1 MVVQQKIDVYTT
13 VDGKSALSGA
23 LFAGGGSLTFRYDS
37 GYLENRNAYDLAPS
51 LPRMAGSMFHFGGL
65 GPFSDSAPDRWGR
78 RLLNRALKRTRV
90 SEMEYLLGVD
100 DLTRQGALRYVV
112 GGTAQADGS
121 NVPVLTDLPG
131 LLDTADA
138 VGEDREVSD
147 VALRRLYKAT
157 GSLGGARPK
166 ACVYDRGHLW
176 MAKFPKPNG
185 DDWDV
190 IGWEGVTLDLARL
203 AGIDVPEFR
212 LLDIQDG
219 GGTHRSVLLT
229 QRFDRLPSLEGP
241 QHMARIPY
249 MSAMTA
255 LDLRDG
261 DGGDWLDLAEYARL
275 AGCDLDELWRRAVF
289 GAAIGNCDDHLRNH
303 GFLRGKKGWTLSPAF
318 DINPEPYD
326 PNMEDAHQM
335 ALFGD
340 ANVTVDSLMRSEA
353 LELFAVSQEKAV
365 RWCRDFRAVLGRAK
379 TLGSMRRLDARSVEI
394 MGSRFEHAIDQVDAV
409 IG

>member
-1 MVVQQKIDVYTT
+1 MTVRQKIGVHTT
-13 VDGKSALSGA
+13 VDGKSVPAGVV
-23 LFAGGGSLTFRYDS
+23 FASKGSLTFRYDS
-37 GYLENRNAYDLAPS
+37 EYLENRAAYDIAPA
-51 LPRMAGSMFHFGGL
+51 LPRMAGSMFHFNGL

-90 SEMEYLLGVD
+90 SEIEYLLGVD
-100 DLTRQGALRYVV
+100 DLTRQGALRYVIDGV
-112 GGTAQADGS
+112 AQADGS
-121 NVPVLTDLPG
+121 NVPVLTDLPV

-138 VGEDREVSD
+138 VSEDRDVSD

-166 ACVYDRGHLW
+166 ACVYDHGCLW

-203 AGIDVPEFR
+203 SGIDVPCFR
-212 LLDIQDG
+212 VLDVQNSG
-219 GGTHRSVLLT
+219 GAHRSVLLT
-229 QRFDRLPSLEGP
+229 QRFDRFPSSEGP
-241 QHMARIPY
+241 QSMARIPY

-255 LDLRDG
+255 LDLHDG
-261 DGGDWLDLAEYARL
+261 DGGDWLDLAEYARSV
-275 AGCDLDELWRRAVF
+275 GCDLEELWHRAVF
-289 GAAIGNCDDHLRNH
+289 GAVIGNCDDHLRNH
-303 GFLRGKKGWTLSPAF
+303 GFLRDGNGWTLSPAF

-340 ANVTVDSLMRSEA
+340 TDVTVDALMRTET
-353 LELFAVSQEKAV
+353 LELFAVPRERAI
-365 RWCRDFRAVLGRAK
+365 RWCRKLRSILNGIG
-379 TLGSMRRLDARSVEI
+379 TLGGARRLDTRSLGI
-394 MGSRFEHAIDQVDAV
+394 MRSRFEEAINELDAV
-409 IG
+409 TK

>member
-1 MVVQQKIDVYTT
+1 MVMRQKIDVRTT
-13 VDGKSALSGA
+13 VDGKSIPAGVA
-23 LFAGGGSLTFRYDS
+23 FASNGNLTFRYDS
-37 GYLENRNAYDLAPS
+37 GYLENRGSYDIAPS
-51 LPRMAGSMFHFGGL
+51 LPRMAGSMFHFNGL

-90 SEMEYLLGVD
+90 SEIEYLLGVD
-100 DLTRQGALRYVV
+100 DLTRQGALRYVIDGV
-112 GGTAQADGS
+112 AQADGS

-166 ACVYDRGHLW
+166 ACVYDRGCLW

-185 DDWDV
+185 DDWDA
-190 IGWEGVTLDLARL
+190 IGWEGVTLDLARS
-203 AGIDVPEFR
+203 AGIDVPRFR
-212 LLDIQDG
+212 LLDVQNSG
-219 GGTHRSVLLT
+219 GAHRSVLLT

-241 QHMARIPY
+241 QNMVRIPY

-261 DGGDWLDLAEYARL
+261 DGGDWLDLAEYARS
-275 AGCDLDELWRRAVF
+275 AGCDLEELWHRAVF
-289 GAAIGNCDDHLRNH
+289 GAVIGNCDDHLRNH
-303 GFLRGKKGWTLSPAF
+303 GFLRGGNGWMLSPAF

-326 PNMEDAHQM
+326 PNMEDTHQM

-340 ANVTVDSLMRSEA
+340 TDVTVDSLMQAEV
-353 LELFAVSQEKAV
+353 LELFAVSQERAIQ
-365 RWCRDFRAVLGRAK
+365 WCRKLRAVLGGIR
-379 TLGSMRRLDARSVEI
+379 TLSSVRRLDARSLDI
-394 MGSRFEHAIDQVDAV
+394 MGSRFEHAIDKLDAV
-409 IG
+409 AE

>member
-1 MVVQQKIDVYTT
+1 MVMRQKIDVRTT
-13 VDGKSALSGA
+13 VDGESVP
-23 LFAGGGSLTFRYDS
+23 AGVAFVSNGSLTFRYDS
-37 GYLENRNAYDLAPS
+37 GYLEDGGAYDIAPS
-51 LPRMAGSMFHFGGL
+51 LPRMAGSMFHFNGL

-90 SEMEYLLGVD
+90 SEIEYLLGVD
-100 DLTRQGALRYVV
+100 DLTRQGALRYVIDGV
-112 GGTAQADGS
+112 AQADDS

-166 ACVYDRGHLW
+166 ACVYDRGCLW

-190 IGWEGVTLDLARL
+190 IGWEGVTLDLARS
-203 AGIDVPEFR
+203 AGIDVPRFR
-212 LLDIQDG
+212 LLDVQNSG
-219 GGTHRSVLLT
+219 GAHRSVLLT

-241 QHMARIPY
+241 QNMVRIPY

-261 DGGDWLDLAEYARL
+261 DGGDWLDLAEYARS
-275 AGCDLDELWRRAVF
+275 AGCDLEELWHRAVF
-289 GAAIGNCDDHLRNH
+289 GAVIGNCDDHLRNH
-303 GFLRGKKGWTLSPAF
+303 GFLRSGNGWTLSPAF

-340 ANVTVDSLMRSEA
+340 ADVTVGSLVQTEA
-353 LELFAVSQEKAV
+353 LELFAVSRKRAIQ
-365 RWCRDFRAVLGRAK
+365 WCRKLRAVLGGIR
-379 TLGSMRRLDARSVEI
+379 TLSSVRRLDARSLEI
-394 MGSRFEHAIDQVDAV
+394 MGSRFEHAIDELDAV
-409 IG
+409 TE

>member
-1 MVVQQKIDVYTT
+1 MAIRQKIDVYTT
-13 VDGKSALSGA
+13 VGGKSVPAGV
-23 LFAGGGSLTFRYDS
+23 LFVSNGSLTFRYDS
-37 GYLENRNAYDLAPS
+37 GYLENRDAYDIAPS
-51 LPRMAGSMFHFGGL
+51 LPRMSGSMFHFNGL

-90 SEMEYLLGVD
+90 SEIEYLLGVD
-100 DLTRQGALRYVV
+100 DLTRQGALRYVIDGV
-112 GGTAQADGS
+112 PQADGS

-166 ACVYDRGHLW
+166 ACVYDRGCLW

-190 IGWEGVTLDLARL
+190 VGWESVTLDLARL
-203 AGIDVPEFR
+203 AGIDVPCFR
-212 LLDIQDG
+212 VLDVQNG
-219 GGTHRSVLLT
+219 GGAHRSVLLT

-241 QHMARIPY
+241 QGMVRVPY

-255 LDLRDG
+255 LDLHDG

-275 AGCDLDELWRRAVF
+275 VGCNLEELWHRAVF

-303 GFLRGKKGWTLSPAF
+303 GFLRDGNGWALSPAF

-326 PNMEDAHQM
+326 PDMEDEHQM

-340 ANVTVDSLMRSEA
+340 VTVTVAALMRSEA
-353 LELFAVSQEKAV
+353 LELFAVSQGRAI
-365 RWCRDFRAVLGRAK
+365 RWCRELRAILSGVR
-379 TLGSMRRLDARSVEI
+379 TLSSARRLDARSLEI
-394 MGSRFEHAIDQVDAV
+394 MNSRVQHAIHELDAATE
-409 IG
+409 